1 MGHGRSSKSG
11 TGRKWFG
18 SVKRSVM
25 DRYSATACL
34 VQAPGPE
41 RERVDCG
48 AQPQAQFAA
57 DVYAQKIKE

>member
-1 MGHGRSSKSG
+1 
-11 TGRKWFG
+11 
-18 SVKRSVM
+18 M